1 MGQTSTNIAGS
12 KSELIFT
19 ATSELEK
26 GVLHTVNVN
35 GVKDMAGNP
44 MQAFSYAFT
53 TVAEE
58 EEISQSTEAEE
69 GWLSAWGELT
79 IGIGA
84 IIVSLIGWMLLR
96 RSRAKVRW
104 YLSELERVVH
114 DLGENVTEL
123 EQQINRMKK
132 DVAEDYHKGR
142 LDEKQY
148 QLVEKK
154 LEDASSEIRRTEAEE
169 VLGSIPESL
178 AAKLEQAL
186 ADGHIDNE
194 EVEQMLS
201 QSSDLDSEQ
210 QSDLA
215 SMLKRWKDEDE
226 EP

>member
-1 MGQTSTNIAGS
+1 M
-12 KSELIFT
+12 
-19 ATSELEK
+19 
-26 GVLHTVNVN
+26 
-35 GVKDMAGNP
+35 
-44 MQAFSYAFT
+44 
-53 TVAEE
+53 
-58 EEISQSTEAEE
+58 
-69 GWLSAWGELT
+69 
-79 IGIGA
+79 
-84 IIVSLIGWMLLR
+84 IGWMLLR

-154 LEDASSEIRRTEAEE
+154 LEDASSEIRRTEAKE